1 MIITRRDF
9 LLKIIIVLCSMFNKS
24 NSMQESH
31 FEKLT
36 VGQQIASLSC
46 KPEVCHVF
54 DKIWPP
60 LVRILSQLNSI
71 RTPHFAFK
79 NFVNP

>member
-1 MIITRRDF
+1 
-9 LLKIIIVLCSMFNKS
+9 
-24 NSMQESH
+24 MQESH

-60 LVRILSQLNSI
+60 PSPYPEPVEFNPHPLILPS
-71 RTPHFAFK
+71 RTS
-79 NFVNP
+79 